1 MAKITQ
7 AKWWL
12 GEDPKWS
19 WEYIFWCMLYLGGMA
34 LVYGTGMP
42 KDMGLLLTCLWA
54 AYSVTTWV
62 WCRRYR
68 KLQRK
73 MEREVREAQGRY

>member
-19 WEYIFWCMLYLGGMA
+19 WEYIFWSVLYLGGMA

-42 KDMGLLLTCLWA
+42 NDLGMWLICLWA
-54 AYSVTTWV
+54 AYSVTTLV

-73 MEREVREAQGRY
+73 MQQEVREAQDRF

>member
-12 GEDPKWS
+12 GEDPKWA
-19 WEYIFWCMLYLGGMA
+19 WEFPFWSLLYLGGMA

-42 KDMGLLLTCLWA
+42 NDLGMWLICMWA
-54 AYSVTTWV
+54 TYSVTNLV

-68 KLQRK
+68 KLQQK
-73 MEREVREAQGRY
+73 MQREAREAQDRY